1 MRQRVWVVT
10 IGLFAVFLLG
20 AASPERES
28 KGSTTISADRLEV
41 DRKNRV
47 AVYEGHVVA
56 EDKGKCITIL
66 ADRMDF
72 YFDEKMEEIQR
83 VVAVGNVR
91 IAVREKHSSSERA
104 EYFPKEDRALL
115 EGSPR
120 VWHENDTVSGS
131 RIILY
136 LAQDRAVAEK
146 GEGERVVA
154 VVYPRHSREGGGPTP
169 PDTSRDGGRGDHRE
183 KPRISPSG
191 CAERP

>member
-1 MRQRVWVVT
+1 MRQQTGALAV
-10 IGLFAVFLLG
+10 GLLASLLMG
-20 AASPERES
+20 ALSSDRT
-28 KGSTTISADRLEV
+28 TTISADRLEV

-56 EDKGKCITIL
+56 EDKGKCVTIH

-72 YFDEKMEEIQR
+72 YFDERMEEIQR

-91 IAVREKHSSSERA
+91 IAMGEKYSSSGRA
-104 EYFPKEDRALL
+104 EYFPQEDRALL

-120 VWHENDTVSGS
+120 VWQDNDTVSGS

-146 GEGERVVA
+146 GDGERVVA
-154 VVYPRHSREGGGPTP
+154 VVYPRNTQGGAPSSPDTLLDGGPREP
-169 PDTSRDGGRGDHRE
+169 QKKPRPSLSRCTSR
-183 KPRISPSG
+183 P
-191 CAERP
+191 